1 MIDLSIEELANKT
14 GNIYE
19 SVAILFRRAR
29 QITDEQKMQIEMEMD
44 VPPPTEN
51 RDNEDFDDVEIDR
64 EALMR
69 EHKKYPKPT
78 QVAIEE
84 MIEDKINFEYVDHTE
99 GEKEEKEKQ
108 EVK

>member
-84 MIEDKINFEYVDHTE
+84 MIEDKINFEYVDPTE